1 MSKATQWSNRSLS
14 GAWGPGAL
22 GGEPSTSSVVR
33 PFSAAGSVPQ
43 AAPAGRGEQHGPGPR
58 PKSLPDFLSRLLV
71 RKDGCLVVV
80 RLEEVDWIEA
90 EGNYVRL
97 HDRTASHRYR
107 RTLDALESRLDM
119 RRFVRTHRSAIVNVE
134 RILELHPTG
143 SGGYDVLL
151 RDGTRV
157 PLSRGY
163 KKRVFVLLGKE

>member
-1 MSKATQWSNRSLS
+1 M
-14 GAWGPGAL
+14 
-22 GGEPSTSSVVR
+22 
-33 PFSAAGSVPQ
+33 
-43 AAPAGRGEQHGPGPR
+43 
-58 PKSLPDFLSRLLV
+58 
-71 RKDGCLVVV
+71 VV

-97 HDRTASHRYR
+97 HDRAASHRYR
-107 RTLDALESRLDM
+107 RTLDALESRLDS

-134 RILELHPTG
+134 RILELHPAG

-163 KKRVFVLLGKE
+163 KKRVFALLGKE